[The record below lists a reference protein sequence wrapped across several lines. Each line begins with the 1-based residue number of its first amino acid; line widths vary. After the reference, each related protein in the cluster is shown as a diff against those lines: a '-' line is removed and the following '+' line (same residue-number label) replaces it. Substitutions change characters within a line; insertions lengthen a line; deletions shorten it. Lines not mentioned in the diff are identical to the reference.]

1 MSVARLPAP
10 WGLHLDRTRTLSFRF
25 EGRQYEGLAGDT
37 LASALAANGVDVLS
51 RSFKYHRPRGLLGAR
66 GLDSNAYVQ
75 LGDEPNVPADRLPL
89 REGLAAHGQNYR
101 GSLEK
106 DRDRRLERLA
116 PFLPVG
122 FYYKAF
128 YKPLGAWKRWEPVI
142 RNLAGLGEV
151 NLNALSLIHI

>member
-66 GLDSNAYVQ
+66 GL
-75 LGDEPNVPADRLPL
+75 E
-89 REGLAAHGQNYR
+89 
-101 GSLEK
+101 
-106 DRDRRLERLA
+106 LERLRPA
-116 PFLPVG
+116 
-122 FYYKAF
+122 
-128 YKPLGAWKRWEPVI
+128 R
-142 RNLAGLGEV
+142 R
-151 NLNALSLIHI
+151 